1 MIEPRIISL
10 FRRPWA
16 TIGERWVS
24 VEWSRKG
31 RCGLLSA
38 MLEQAAGLTSGAL
51 QAIAELERRVV
62 EADGGRLKLEWDNL
76 RGRSGDRV
84 EDLLWWEGERLLGF
98 LGIYGFGESPE
109 LAGMVAPD
117 ARRRGIASALLDA
130 AVPLCR
136 ERGDR
141 QPLLVVPRQSIAGK
155 RLALSRGG
163 TLDHSEHHLVLS
175 GEPTSGPQNPEISLR
190 PATVA
195 DTRLVVSL
203 LEQGFGWSRPD
214 DLGDRLERTALI
226 ELRGAVVGTL
236 FLERDDDEEASIFG
250 FAVEPSLQGRGI
262 GRAALRQACE
272 QLRAD
277 GARRIS
283 LDVDV
288 ANDRALGLYTSIGF
302 TPVTTED
309 YFALPL
315 S

>member
-1 MIEPRIISL
+1 MLNGGAR
-10 FRRPWA
+10 
-16 TIGERWVS
+16 
-24 VEWSRKG
+24 G
-31 RCGLLSA
+31 RCGLLSTV
-38 MLEQAAGLTSGAL
+38 LEQAAGLTSGAL
-51 QAIAELERRVV
+51 QAIAELERLVV

-76 RGRSGDRV
+76 RGRSGERV
-84 EDLLWWEGERLLGF
+84 EDLLWWEGGRLLGF

-117 ARRRGIASALLDA
+117 ARRRGIGSALLDA

-163 TLDHSEHHLVLS
+163 KLDHSEHHLVLS
-175 GEPTSGPQNPEISLR
+175 GEPTGGLHEPEISLR

-195 DTRLVVSL
+195 DVPLVVSL
-203 LEQGFGWSRPD
+203 LEQGFGWSGPD

-236 FLERDDDEEASIFG
+236 FLQRDDDEEASIFG

-262 GRAALRQACE
+262 GRAALRRACE

-277 GARRIS
+277 GARHIS

>member
-1 MIEPRIISL
+1 M
-10 FRRPWA
+10 
-16 TIGERWVS
+16 
-24 VEWSRKG
+24 
-31 RCGLLSA
+31 LSA
-38 MLEQAAGLTSGAL
+38 VLEQAAGLTSGAL
-51 QAIAELERRVV
+51 QAIAELERQVV
-62 EADGGRLKLEWDNL
+62 DADGGRLKLEWDNL

-84 EDLLWWEGERLLGF
+84 EDLLWWDGERLLGF
-98 LGIYGFGESPE
+98 LGIYRFGESPE

-117 ARRRGIASALLDA
+117 ARRRGIGTALLDA

-155 RLALSRGG
+155 RLALRRGG

-175 GEPTSGPQNPEISLR
+175 GEPTSGLHRPEISLR
-190 PATVA
+190 PATAA
-195 DTRLVVSL
+195 DVPLVVSL
-203 LEQGFGWSRPD
+203 LEQGFGWSGPD
-214 DLGDRLERTALI
+214 DLGDRLERTTLI

-236 FLERDDDEEASIFG
+236 FLDRDDEEEASIFG

-277 GARRIS
+277 GARHIG